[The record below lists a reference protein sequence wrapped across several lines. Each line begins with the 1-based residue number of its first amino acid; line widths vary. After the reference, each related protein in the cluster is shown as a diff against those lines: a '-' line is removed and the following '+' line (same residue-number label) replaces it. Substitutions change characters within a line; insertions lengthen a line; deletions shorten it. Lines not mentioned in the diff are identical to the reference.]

1 MSNQNDKK
9 MKDLE
14 AELTKKFQKS
24 LEEANLKNQ
33 EGVNFFNLI

>member
-1 MSNQNDKK
+1 

-14 AELTKKFQKS
+14 AELNKKFQIS

-33 EGVNFFNLI
+33 EGVKIIFTVFLYSYFR